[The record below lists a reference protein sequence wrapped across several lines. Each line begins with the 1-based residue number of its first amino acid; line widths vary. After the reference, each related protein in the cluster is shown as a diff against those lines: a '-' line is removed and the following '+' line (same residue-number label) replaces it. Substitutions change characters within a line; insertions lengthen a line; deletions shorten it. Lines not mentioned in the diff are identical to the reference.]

1 MRVAWF
7 GHHIRERGNG
17 LVTYSRVVTAGL
29 RARGAEVIFFYHG
42 GDDEESDDPHAIR
55 IGSFNILN
63 HAIISYPGASR
74 IIEET
79 LRERRIDI
87 AHASLS
93 FSLLD
98 FSLPDVTHAQGVP
111 IVATLH
117 IPYDRRFTFWGGSSR
132 ALYLLYSLPLSKYDG
147 VIIFSQGQREM
158 LARFGVPRER
168 IHVIPNGVDVNRYQP
183 APSTYKGEIG
193 ADLLI
198 VFCGRVDPEKNVGTL
213 IQVFR
218 DLDPPESHKLV
229 IVGGGI
235 EQERLAER
243 YAGDRR
249 IIFTGFV
256 RDEETRIRILQAA
269 DIFVLP
275 SDIEGL
281 SIAMLEAMACGVA
294 TVATDVGADGEALMG
309 AGILLDPRELRS
321 QLALALDLLI
331 RYPQFRRELGEKA
344 RQRVVER
351 YSLDKNID
359 QVVALYRDL
368 LASYGGDRWSSI
380 T

>member
-1 MRVAWF
+1 M
-7 GHHIRERGNG
+7 
-17 LVTYSRVVTAGL
+17 TAGL
-29 RARGAEVIFFYHG
+29 RERGAEVTFFYHG
-42 GDDEESDDPHAIR
+42 PDEQQSDDPGAIR
-55 IGSFNILN
+55 IGSFNLLDR
-63 HAIISYPGASR
+63 ATISYPGASR
-74 IIEET
+74 IIEEA

-117 IPYDRRFTFWGGSSR
+117 FPYDRRLTFWGGSSR
-132 ALYLLYSLPLSKYDG
+132 ALYLIYSVPLSKYDAI
-147 VIIFSQGQREM
+147 IIFSQGQGEM
-158 LARFGVPRER
+158 LARFGVPREK
-168 IHVIPNGVDVNRYQP
+168 IHVIPNGVDVNRYRP
-183 APSTYKGEIG
+183 APSTYKQEIG

-198 VFCGRVDPEKNVGTL
+198 VYCGRVDPEKNVDTL
-213 IQVFR
+213 IKVFR
-218 DLDPPESHKLV
+218 DLDPPADHKLV

-243 YAGDRR
+243 YAGDDR
-249 IIFTGFV
+249 IIFTGFI
-256 RDEETRIRILQAA
+256 RDEDARIRILRAA

-281 SIAMLEAMACGVA
+281 SLAMLEAMACGVA
-294 TVATDVGADGEALMG
+294 TVATDVGSDGEALAG
-309 AGILLDPRELRS
+309 AGILLDPRELHP
-321 QLALALDLLI
+321 QLSLALDLLI
-331 RYPQFRRELGEKA
+331 RYPAFRQELAQKA
-344 RQRVVER
+344 RQRAVEK

-368 LASYGGDRWSSI
+368 IAGHGGDRWSF
-380 T
+380 TT